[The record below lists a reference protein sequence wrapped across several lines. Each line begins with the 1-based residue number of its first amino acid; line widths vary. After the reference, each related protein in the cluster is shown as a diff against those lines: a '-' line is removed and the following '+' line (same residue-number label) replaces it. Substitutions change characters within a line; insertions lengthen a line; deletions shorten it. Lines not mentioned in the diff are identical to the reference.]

1 MNKRNVEFMMSSCQK
16 ENATGHSEGRILL
29 HSKTEYKRLIE
40 NTSILID
47 ENEEY
52 YFINNSSFYI
62 LHSSFSPSPAARN
75 PGNPVNPLS
84 LFSVGSA
91 ASWKSLRFA

>member
-1 MNKRNVEFMMSSCQK
+1 MSSCQK
-16 ENATGHSEGRILL
+16 ENATGHSVRRILL

-52 YFINNSSFYI
+52 YFILHSLFFI
-62 LHSSFSPSPAARN
+62 LHFSFFILYKPSCR
-75 PGNPVNPLS
+75 
-84 LFSVGSA
+84 
-91 ASWKSLRFA
+91 

>member
-1 MNKRNVEFMMSSCQK
+1 MMSSCQK
-16 ENATGHSEGRILL
+16 ENAIGQSEGRILL

-52 YFINNSSFYI
+52 YYFI
-62 LHSSFSPSPAARN
+62 LHSTFFIS
-75 PGNPVNPLS
+75 
-84 LFSVGSA
+84 
-91 ASWKSLRFA
+91 

>member
-1 MNKRNVEFMMSSCQK
+1 MNKRNTEFMMSNFQK
-16 ENATGHSEGRILL
+16 ENATGQSEGRILL

-52 YFINNSSFYI
+52 YFI
-62 LHSSFSPSPAARN
+62 LHSSFFILHLPFFIS
-75 PGNPVNPLS
+75 
-84 LFSVGSA
+84 
-91 ASWKSLRFA
+91 